1 MTAGIDTIIMQS
13 CVLDFLASCLCVTFR
28 NVVKGCGGQNVPIRK
43 EVDANSAKGWG
54 GGPIKKPLDY
64 SCPIGQMK
72 MCRGAL
78 LVIIFCIYVMLL
90 GDVQCA

>member
-1 MTAGIDTIIMQS
+1 MLS
-13 CVLDFLASCLCVTFR
+13 R
-28 NVVKGCGGQNVPIRK
+28 VVGGQNVPIRK

-90 GDVQCA
+90 GDVYTVCLVLYIHMTVNNIH